1 LKNCVSYRKLAEE
14 EYNEIVYLKYPSE
27 MKESSKPKKA
37 NKNSKAIVQKINKSE
52 NNRAAAQLVETGSK
66 LDQSI
71 SCDEQQDLQKS
82 ENSKKNQE
90 LWSLI
95 IEDEEDDEDNDLKEF
110 ISSNKNLNGAE
121 LEKFNNEYNER
132 EEKRDKKFNDWIE
145 PVLKKHVILENILA
159 SHRKSNMQEHVK
171 KEHGSLDNF
180 K

>member
-1 LKNCVSYRKLAEE
+1 LRIILYRKLAEE

-37 NKNSKAIVQKINKSE
+37 NKNSKAILQKINKSE

-95 IEDEEDDEDNDLKEF
+95 EDEEDEDNDFKEF
-110 ISSNKNLNGAE
+110 IFNNKNLNGAE

-132 EEKRDKKFNDWIE
+132 EAKRDKKFNDWIE

-159 SHRKSNMQEHVK
+159 SHRKSNMQVK
-171 KEHGSLDNF
+171 EEEIKEENF

>member
-1 LKNCVSYRKLAEE
+1 
-14 EYNEIVYLKYPSE
+14 

-37 NKNSKAIVQKINKSE
+37 NKNSKANLQKINKSE

-110 ISSNKNLNGAE
+110 ISSNKNLKGAE
-121 LEKFNNEYNER
+121 REKFNIEYNEK
-132 EEKRDKKFNDWIE
+132 EAKRDKKYNDWIE
-145 PVLKKHVILENILA
+145 PVLKKHVILLENILA
-159 SHRKSNMQEHVK
+159 SHDATRIKNSI
-171 KEHGSLDNF
+171 
-180 K
+180 